1 MMFVLQRRAEK
12 THIIEFEKGIADVA
26 EKIVFHG
33 DVGKS
38 KMPPIAELIKEGG
51 RGGGVMRLTCRQDL
65 LAVERRGG

>member
-26 EKIVFHG
+26 EKIVFRG

-51 RGGGVMRLTCRQDL
+51 RGGGVMRLTCRHDL
-65 LAVERRGG
+65 LAVER

>member
-51 RGGGVMRLTCRQDL
+51 RGGGVC
-65 LAVERRGG
+65 V